1 MPRYTADSKERVR
14 DAVDFVEL
22 VGART
27 ELRKSGARRYSGLCP
42 FHDERTPSFG
52 IDPVEKLYH
61 CFGCGEGG
69 DVFKF
74 VMETEGLD
82 FASALESLAERAG
95 VELEAE
101 QEDPRAAARRGREQ
115 RLLDLLDRTATYY
128 LRVLW
133 ESREAAEARKY
144 LLGRGLSEAT
154 LRQFRVGYSPSAWDT
169 VLNASRRAGFKNEE
183 VFAAGLATRG
193 REGRLYDI
201 FRGKIMFPLADAR
214 GRVHGFGARA
224 MRDGQGPK
232 YVNTREG
239 EVFSKGRQLFGLD
252 LARSKAAKAG
262 SVVLAEGYTDV
273 IALHQAGFENAVG
286 AMGTALTPDQA
297 RQLQRLAPSVLICLD
312 ADAAGHQAAI
322 RAFAAVTQAVEL
334 ARLELKVVPMPPGSD
349 PADVVGEEGGAER
362 MKALLEGAV
371 PFERFRIERTL
382 ERSRDDEALAEIA
395 TAIKPLPDSILRRD
409 LVQLASSRL
418 GITPEL
424 VESAVRS
431 ARPETTAPTEA
442 SQPRPTNGARQALDR
457 REQSER
463 AFLALCVAL
472 PELGEE
478 KLAAADRD
486 ALFTSPLT
494 RLAAERLR
502 GRLEHPSS
510 VIGEAPELAEL
521 IPEIVLR
528 AGQLDATP
536 ATLELELL
544 QLDLHRLDREITAA
558 RTGGE
563 SEVHHLAAERQKV
576 LDAIRHRLQ

>member
-1 MPRYTADSKERVR
+1 MARYTADSKERVR
-14 DAVDFVEL
+14 DAIDFVEL

-27 ELRKSGARRYSGLCP
+27 ELRKSGQRRYTGLCP

-95 VELEAE
+95 VELEADA
-101 QEDPRAAARRGREQ
+101 EDPQAAARRGREQ

-133 ESREAAEARKY
+133 ESREAAAAREY

-169 VLNASRRAGFKNEE
+169 VLNASRRAGFKSEE
-183 VFAAGLATRG
+183 VFAAGLAMRG
-193 REGRLYDI
+193 REGRIYDA
-201 FRGKIMFPLADAR
+201 FRGKIMFPLADLR

-224 MRDGQGPK
+224 MREGQGPK
-232 YVNTREG
+232 YVNTRES

-252 LARSKAAKAG
+252 IARMPAAKAG
-262 SVVLAEGYTDV
+262 TVILAEGYTDV
-273 IALHQAGFENAVG
+273 IALHQSGFDNAV
-286 AMGTALTPDQA
+286 AVMGTALTAEQA
-297 RQLQRLAPSVLICLD
+297 REIGRLASVVLLCLD
-312 ADAAGHQAAI
+312 ADAAGQQAAV
-322 RAFAAVTQAVEL
+322 RAASVL
-334 ARLELKVVPMPPGSD
+334 PGRLELRVVGMPAGSD

-362 MKALLEGAV
+362 MRGLLEGAV
-371 PFERFRIERTL
+371 PFARFQIERTL
-382 ERSRDDEALAEIA
+382 ERSRDDEALSEVGAV
-395 TAIKPLPDSILRRD
+395 IKPMPPGILRD
-409 LVQLASSRL
+409 QLVKLASSRL
-418 GITPEL
+418 GISPEL
-424 VESAVRS
+424 VESAIRS
-431 ARPETTAPTEA
+431 ARAGPRSGGAASGPGAPSGA
-442 SQPRPTNGARQALDR
+442 ANGARQALDR

-463 AFLALCVAL
+463 AFLALCIAL
-472 PELGEE
+472 PELGEA
-478 KLAAADRD
+478 KLAAADLD
-486 ALFTSPLT
+486 ALFTSPLA

-502 GRLEHPSS
+502 GHLAHPSS
-510 VIGEAPELAEL
+510 VIGDAPELAEL

-536 ATLELELL
+536 ATLELEAL
-544 QLDLHRLDREITAA
+544 QLDLHRLDREIIAA

-563 SEVHHLAAERQKV
+563 GEVGTLARERQTV

>member
-1 MPRYTADSKERVR
+1 MR
-14 DAVDFVEL
+14 DAIDFVEL

-27 ELRKSGARRYSGLCP
+27 ELRKSGQRRYTGLCP

-95 VELEAE
+95 VELEADA
-101 QEDPRAAARRGREQ
+101 EDPQAAARRGREQ

-133 ESREAAEARKY
+133 ESREAADAREY

-169 VLNASRRAGFKNEE
+169 VLNASRRAGFKSEE
-183 VFAAGLATRG
+183 VFAAGLAMRG
-193 REGRLYDI
+193 REGRIYDV
-201 FRGKIMFPLADAR
+201 FRGKIMFPLADLR

-224 MRDGQGPK
+224 MREGPGPEVREHARERSLLQGPAA
-232 YVNTREG
+232 VRP
-239 EVFSKGRQLFGLD
+239 RHRPD
-252 LARSKAAKAG
+252 ARPPRPG
-262 SVVLAEGYTDV
+262 PVILAEGYTDV
-273 IALHQAGFENAVG
+273 IALHQSGFDNAV
-286 AMGTALTPDQA
+286 AVMGTALTAEQA
-297 RQLQRLAPSVLICLD
+297 REIGRLASVVLLCLD
-312 ADAAGHQAAI
+312 ADAAGQQAAV
-322 RAFAAVTQAVEL
+322 RAASVL
-334 ARLELKVVPMPPGSD
+334 PGRLELRVVGMPAGSD

-362 MKALLEGAV
+362 MRGLLEGAV
-371 PFERFRIERTL
+371 PFARFQIERTL
-382 ERSRDDEALAEIA
+382 ERSRDDEALSEVGAV
-395 TAIKPLPDSILRRD
+395 IKPMPPGILRD
-409 LVQLASSRL
+409 QLVKLASSRL
-418 GITPEL
+418 GISPEL
-424 VESAVRS
+424 VESAIRS
-431 ARPETTAPTEA
+431 ARAGPRSGGAADGPGAPSRA
-442 SQPRPTNGARQALDR
+442 ANGARQALDR

-463 AFLALCVAL
+463 AFLALCIAL
-472 PELGEE
+472 PELGEA
-478 KLAAADRD
+478 KLAAADLD
-486 ALFTSPLT
+486 ALFTSPLA

-502 GRLEHPSS
+502 GHLAHPSS
-510 VIGEAPELAEL
+510 VIGDAPELAEL

-536 ATLELELL
+536 ATLELEAL
-544 QLDLHRLDREITAA
+544 QLDLHRLDREIIAA

-563 SEVHHLAAERQKV
+563 GEVGTLARERQTV